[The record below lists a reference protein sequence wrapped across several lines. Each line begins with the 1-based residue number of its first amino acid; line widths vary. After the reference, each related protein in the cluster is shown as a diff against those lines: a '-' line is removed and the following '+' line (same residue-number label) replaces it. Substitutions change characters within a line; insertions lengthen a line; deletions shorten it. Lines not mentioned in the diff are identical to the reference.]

1 MPLAGSKLGEE
12 YSNVSYLGKSEKG
25 VYSALLYRDD
35 ARWPHFRVWLLING
49 QKMEWVLRSDISL
62 QAMVENFAT
71 CYSDNRYNKPW
82 IRAGTP
88 GSAPAQENEIEELDD
103 EWNFDNGGIVLET
116 KDDEARRHWPNIRFL
131 GFHPYKEI
139 ALFCTRQTMVLS
151 YQLNTSKVKE
161 LGYLIVPIDTN
172 SSFLYTQCMLDVGGL
187 RQFENN

>member
-1 MPLAGSKLGEE
+1 
-12 YSNVSYLGKSEKG
+12 
-25 VYSALLYRDD
+25 
-35 ARWPHFRVWLLING
+35 
-49 QKMEWVLRSDISL
+49 MEWVLRSDISL
-62 QAMVENFAT
+62 QAVVGNFAT
-71 CYSDNRYNKPW
+71 LDKPW
-82 IRAGTP
+82 IRADDP

-103 EWNFDNGGIVLET
+103 EWDFDNGGIVLET

-139 ALFCTRQTMVLS
+139 ALFYSSERVLS

-187 RQFENN
+187 RQFGNN